1 MFTTGRRGQLAEAA
15 QWTVE
20 RQATVVLRL
29 LQGESIDAMSA
40 ETGVPVAELD
50 SWRRVFLGAAASA
63 LRTYGRRIEKEAAED
78 HRKKEAEAARSEFAA
93 VPEPNPNAVK
103 LPVPEHLHYLW
114 VTLGLD
120 DE

>member
-1 MFTTGRRGQLAEAA
+1 MVTMNQRGPAVAG

-20 RQATVVLRL
+20 KQASVVLRL
-29 LQGESIDAMSA
+29 LQGEAIDAVSE
-40 ETGVPVAELD
+40 ETGVSVKDLD
-50 SWRRVFLGAAASA
+50 SWRGVFLTAAASA
-63 LRTYGRRIEKEAAED
+63 LRKYDREVERKASDERR
-78 HRKKEAEAARSEFAA
+78 RKEAEPARSEFTA
-93 VPEPNPNAVK
+93 VPEPSPNAAK

>member
-1 MFTTGRRGQLAEAA
+1 MFDTGGRVAEAT

-20 RQATVVLRL
+20 KQAAVVLRL
-29 LQGESIDAMSA
+29 LQGESIDALST

-63 LRTYGRRIEKEAAED
+63 LRKYGRRVEKDAAEAR
-78 HRKKEAEAARSEFAA
+78 RKKEAEAAHSEFTS
-93 VPEPNPNAVK
+93 VPEPSPNAAK

>member
-1 MFTTGRRGQLAEAA
+1 MVTIGGRGQVADAA

-29 LQGESIDAMSA
+29 LQGESIDALSA

-50 SWRRVFLGAAASA
+50 SWRRVFLGAAAAA
-63 LRTYGRRIEKEAAED
+63 LRKYGQRVDKEAAEAR
-78 HRKKEAEAARSEFAA
+78 RKKEAEAARSEFST
-93 VPEPNPNAVK
+93 VPEPSPDAVK